1 MGSSRTSSGSPYST
15 RQPSATSTSITR
27 PATGLSWVEGLE
39 AAKKS
44 GKPILLFQLLGR
56 FDDVHC

>member
-1 MGSSRTSSGSPYST
+1 MMTTLALLLAAGDYDLS
-15 RQPSATSTSITR
+15 
-27 PATGLSWVEGLE
+27 ATGLSWVEGLD

>member
-1 MGSSRTSSGSPYST
+1 MALTLALLLAGDYDLS
-15 RQPSATSTSITR
+15 Q
-27 PATGLSWVEGLE
+27 TGLSWVEGLE
-39 AAKKS
+39 AAKNQ

>member
-1 MGSSRTSSGSPYST
+1 MTMIALLALSPGDYDLSK
-15 RQPSATSTSITR
+15 
-27 PATGLSWVEGLE
+27 TGLSWVEGLD
-39 AAKKS
+39 AARKS

>member
-1 MGSSRTSSGSPYST
+1 MMTMMALLALAGDYDLSK
-15 RQPSATSTSITR
+15 
-27 PATGLSWVEGLE
+27 TGLPWVEGIE

-56 FDDVHC
+56 LDDVHC

>member
-1 MGSSRTSSGSPYST
+1 MKMMIALLALAGDYDLS
-15 RQPSATSTSITR
+15 
-27 PATGLSWVEGLE
+27 ATGLSWVEGLD

-44 GKPILLFQLLGR
+44 GKPILLFQLLGK

>member
-1 MGSSRTSSGSPYST
+1 MALLLALVLAGDYDLSK
-15 RQPSATSTSITR
+15 
-27 PATGLSWVEGLE
+27 TGLSWVEGLD

-44 GKPILLFQLLGR
+44 GKPILLVQLLGK

>member
-1 MGSSRTSSGSPYST
+1 MALLLALVLAGDYDLSK
-15 RQPSATSTSITR
+15 
-27 PATGLSWVEGLE
+27 TGLSWVEGLD

-44 GKPILLFQLLGR
+44 GKPILLFQLLGK